1 MLQLTISPSAAPF
14 PFAALVAAAN
24 LNVPVNFDDTGK
36 NLALQGGP
44 STSDEFEII
53 TTLAKPGPSRLEL
66 DDPKVSK
73 IAFHKN
79 WS

>member
-1 MLQLTISPSAAPF
+1 MLQLTISPGATPF
-14 PFAALVAAAN
+14 PFAALVTAAN
-24 LNVPVNFDDTGK
+24 LNVPINFDDTGK

-53 TTLAKPGPSRLEL
+53 TTLAKSGQSRL

-73 IAFHKN
+73 IAFHN
-79 WS
+79 N